1 MSEKKVFKYDG
12 AEADV
17 RWDER
22 LCIHIGECGRANND
36 LFVGGRQPWCR
47 PDEVSPQEVADVV
60 NRCPTGALTYDRKD
74 GGPGESADAE
84 NVVTVVYNG
93 PLYVRGDLE
102 IDGAADDMSGVRFRA
117 ALCRCGQS
125 TNKPFCD
132 NSHEEAGFKDYGAV
146 GDSGDGFEAPGGTLK
161 VGRAPNGPLLLS
173 GNLTIVAASGRKAWT
188 GKKVAL
194 CRCGSSQNK
203 PFCDGTHKAV
213 RFEAD

>member
-22 LCIHIGECGRANND
+22 LCIHIGECGRANNE

-47 PDEVSPQEVADVV
+47 PDQVSPQEVADVV
-60 NRCPTGALTYDRKD
+60 SRCPTGALTYDRKD

-84 NVVTVVYNG
+84 NVVTVMYNG

-102 IDGAADDMSGVRFRA
+102 IDGAADDVSGVRFRA

-132 NSHEEAGFKDYGAV
+132 NSHEKAGFKDYGAV
-146 GDSGDGFEAPGGTLK
+146 GDNGEGFEAPGGTLK

-194 CRCGSSQNK
+194 CRCGHSQNK
-203 PFCDGTHKAV
+203 PFCDGGHKAAG
-213 RFEAD
+213 FEAD

>member
-22 LCIHIGECGRANND
+22 LCIHIGECGRANNE

-47 PDEVSPQEVADVV
+47 PDQVSPQEVADVV
-60 NRCPTGALTYDRKD
+60 GRCPTGALTYDRKD
-74 GGPGESADAE
+74 GGPNESPDAE
-84 NVVTVVYNG
+84 NVVAVMYNG

-102 IDGAADDMSGVRFRA
+102 IDGAAADMSGVRFRA

-132 NSHEEAGFKDYGAV
+132 NSHEKAGFRDYGAV
-146 GDSGDGFEAPGGTLK
+146 GDTGEGFEAPGGILK

-194 CRCGSSQNK
+194 CRCGKSQNK
-203 PFCDGTHKAV
+203 PFCDGAHKAAG
-213 RFEAD
+213 FEAD